1 VSLVISNAFDLNDGF
16 QWLLKK
22 TTPTPLFT
30 NRFVLKGD
38 TNIEYLKENGVKI
51 WDAWADAS
59 GDLGPVYGHQ
69 WRTGMKKLTKYR
81 IQ

>member
-1 VSLVISNAFDLNDGF
+1 MVTTKKLHPLNY
-16 QWLLKK
+16 LRIVLS
-22 TTPTPLFT
+22 
-30 NRFVLKGD
+30 LKGD

-69 WRTGMKKLTKYR
+69 WRTEMKKLTKYR
-81 IQ
+81 ID